1 MYACPGHRD
10 KCDNLR
16 VRTRHSVRA
25 GPKILRHSCG
35 VGSYL
40 YWTHFSLR
48 RMEPLPQRRIR
59 IRVSRRVGTVDA
71 RYLSV
76 ALDIGQI
83 AEPTRFWNPDGSGE
97 NASRGSFN
105 FSRPRL
111 ANLAT
116 ALAPAY
122 LRIGGTEADRCF
134 YALSHHDKA
143 ATPPPPPPHT
153 SVLTAVH
160 IDAIG
165 AFAQLCGFDVCFCVN
180 AGRGARPYASSWDG
194 TQTRA
199 LMLHVA
205 ARDLPFRVFEFGNEP
220 NAWPLFHENL
230 IVQPEAY
237 ARDLAEFMRCR
248 DLCAPAARVAAPGT
262 AFWPTL
268 GEVPALGWPKGS
280 WRPILIR
287 RFLRRALTCAVSELG
302 ATPDIISWHY
312 YPGLSSRSALARYR
326 PAAALATAV
335 AVTVATAI
343 MVAAAS
349 ASDGSAMATR
359 GSPRQIGASVAL
371 AACAAVVVV
380 GAFWCHAVRTLS
392 DGSALRRVEVLDT
405 VRTWAE
411 KVHEVV
417 RSIPFP
423 NALPDRSKS
432 LHPGGRLGGGPVI
445 WLGETGSAQV
455 GGQPEV
461 SGRWAAA
468 LWWLDQLGA
477 LARCS
482 HEVQVRQ
489 TLCGADYGLLDEGTL
504 EPTPEYWASVL
515 WKRLMGEHVYDVSAD
530 PPPPPTLRL
539 YCHAANGGSGN
550 VGATAR
556 RRQRSPPR
564 RESDAP
570 TLVTVLAINLDA
582 APIALDLALTEDPV
596 NPPEIWTLDAPSLA
610 SRNVTINGTEPRT
623 AVDGSVPALPGQ
635 CAARCPVVP
644 PGAAIFVRMS
654 AMQSNYSIHSA

>member
-1 MYACPGHRD
+1 MA
-10 KCDNLR
+10 
-16 VRTRHSVRA
+16 S
-25 GPKILRHSCG
+25 
-35 VGSYL
+35 
-40 YWTHFSLR
+40 
-48 RMEPLPQRRIR
+48 LPQRRIR

-76 ALDIGQI
+76 ALDVGQI

-97 NASRGSFN
+97 NASRGTFN

-111 ANLAT
+111 SNLAA

-134 YALSHHDKA
+134 YALSHHGG

-153 SVLTAVH
+153 SVLTMVH

-165 AFAQLCGFDVCFCVN
+165 AFAKLCGLDVCFCVN
-180 AGRGARPYASSWDG
+180 AGRGARPYAASWDG

-205 ARDLPFRVFEFGNEP
+205 ARDLSFRVFEFGNEP

-230 IVQPEAY
+230 IVHPEAY

-280 WRPILIR
+280 WRPIFIR
-287 RFLRRALTCAVSELG
+287 HFLRRALTCAVSDLD

-312 YPGLSSRSALARYR
+312 YPGLSTRSALARYR
-326 PAAALATAV
+326 PAVALATA
-335 AVTVATAI
+335 AAATLATAI

-349 ASDGSAMATR
+349 ASGCDAMATR

-371 AACAAVVVV
+371 AACAGVVVIGV
-380 GAFWCHAVRTLS
+380 FWCHVVRTLS

-405 VRTWAE
+405 VRTWA
-411 KVHEVV
+411 KKIHEVV
-417 RSIPFP
+417 RSTPFP
-423 NALPDRSKS
+423 NALQGRPTGI
-432 LHPGGRLGGGPVI
+432 HPGGQLGGAPAI

-461 SGRWAAA
+461 SGRWAAT

-477 LARCS
+477 LARYS
-482 HEVQVRQ
+482 HDVQVRQ
-489 TLCGADYGLLDEGTL
+489 TLCGADYGLLDEDTL

-539 YCHAANGGSGN
+539 YCHAAKGGAAVGGAN
-550 VGATAR
+550 LGATAR
-556 RRQRSPPR
+556 RLQRSPPR

-582 APIALDLALTEDPV
+582 VPIALDLALAEAPV
-596 NPPEIWTLDAPSLA
+596 NPPEIWTLDAPSLV
-610 SRNVTINGTEPRT
+610 SRNVTINGAEPRT

-635 CAARCPVVP
+635 RAAQCPVIP
-644 PGAAIFVRMS
+644 PGSAIFVRMS
-654 AMQSNYSIHSA
+654 KV